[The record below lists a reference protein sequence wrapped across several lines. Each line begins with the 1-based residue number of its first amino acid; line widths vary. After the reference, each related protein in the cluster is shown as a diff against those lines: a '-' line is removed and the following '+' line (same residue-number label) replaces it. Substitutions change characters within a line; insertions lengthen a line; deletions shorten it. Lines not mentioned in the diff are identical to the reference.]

1 MFTITE
7 QIVFTIKNSDKML
20 IDFNILVK
28 KPIEKNIFI

>member
-7 QIVFTIKNSDKML
+7 QIVFTIKNRDKML
-20 IDFNILVK
+20 IDFNILIK